1 MANSPLAITVSEP
14 ALVFRVETAAFDTGR
29 FEPSLSLMPTAFD
42 FALWRTAFL
51 EDTLAALLLWD
62 CFFMGC
68 AWVEVNSRVIFRE
81 YHSPVS

>member
-14 ALVFRVETAAFDTGR
+14 ALVFRVEADAFDTGC
-29 FEPSLSLMPTAFD
+29 FKASLSLMTAELD
-42 FALWRTAFL
+42 FALLRIVFL